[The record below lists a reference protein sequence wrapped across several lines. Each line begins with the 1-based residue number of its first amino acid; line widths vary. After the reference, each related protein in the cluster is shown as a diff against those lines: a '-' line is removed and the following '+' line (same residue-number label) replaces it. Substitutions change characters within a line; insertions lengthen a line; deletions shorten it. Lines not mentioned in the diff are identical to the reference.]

1 MSVNTNIISVG
12 STTPI
17 PEGTFYGTDAPTST
31 GGYSAGDMFY
41 VTPLGTQEDSENA
54 TEVWRFDGTKWVK
67 APSGGEYPLHQEE
80 VIVAS
85 QDQTAFTL
93 TKEPIGDTGK
103 VIVTRNGVTISDAF
117 TWVGTTGT
125 YDPAL
130 NYNCVIDEND
140 KLIFHYE
147 SL

>member
-1 MSVNTNIISVG
+1 LP
-12 STTPI
+12 TTAI
-17 PEGTFYGTDAPTST
+17 
-31 GGYSAGDMFY
+31 
-41 VTPLGTQEDSENA
+41 
-54 TEVWRFDGTKWVK
+54 
-67 APSGGEYPLHQEE
+67 PLHQRD
-80 VIVAS
+80 VLIATAN
-85 QDQTAFTL
+85 QTAFTL
-93 TKEPIGDTGK
+93 TEEPIGDTEK
-103 VIVTRNGVTISDAF
+103 VIVTRNGVDISDAF